1 MTGWQLTGYT
11 PVRQL
16 GAGASGSV
24 VLATHDPTGTP
35 VAIKYLTNALGDDA
49 SFRAAFRREAQ
60 LLGEIDDPNISRLYE
75 YVESTGGAAIVME
88 LVNGVSLRHM
98 LREHGPTTPES
109 ALAVLKGS
117 LAGLAAAHRRRV
129 VHRDYK
135 PENVLVTG
143 EGQSKLA
150 DFGIATPVGTGT
162 GAIVSGTPRYMA
174 PEQWTGAPATP
185 ACDIYAATATF
196 FECLTGRPPY
206 DGTNLFALH
215 DQHAN
220 APIPT
225 DPAPAPVHDLLR
237 HGMAKQPADRPPH
250 AVAFLD
256 ILESVA
262 GAAYGP
268 DWEDRGLRELAR
280 RAALLAALW
289 PFPDGNSGAT
299 SVASTALGGTTAGR
313 PGGSTAGRLGGAAA
327 GRPRGIRGN
336 RKLTVLAAGAAVAAL
351 LIGGVGYQYAVA
363 ADGKP
368 IVAEGLTTLAPTDP
382 AATGPSAPVPPVAS
396 ASPAVPA
403 SPSVSASPGD
413 SATPADPA
421 TATPGTTPSKSPAAP
436 PTTTTPAPSPS
447 VSTSPPPPADTTAP
461 AVGAPTASP
470 TAIEGEGCQ
479 YGRRASTITAGVTD
493 DRSAA
498 AALRVT
504 FRYTLNGT
512 TSTVAMKSAGR
523 NVFQGTLGPLPIPKT
538 ETRIA
543 VAIVAVDPAG
553 NSGRSRSSATV
564 TLVNFCTPG

>member
-24 VLATHDPTGTP
+24 VLATHDRTGTA
-35 VAIKYLTNALGDDA
+35 VAIKYLTHVLGDDA

-60 LLGEIDDPNISRLYE
+60 LLGEVDDPNVSRLYE
-75 YVESTGGAAIVME
+75 YVESAEGAAIVME
-88 LVNGVSLRHM
+88 LVNGVSLRQM

-109 ALAVLKGS
+109 ALVVLKGS
-117 LAGLAAAHRRRV
+117 LAGLAAAHSRGV

-162 GAIVSGTPRYMA
+162 GAVVSGTPRYMA

-196 FECLTGRPPY
+196 YECLTGKPPY

-225 DPAPAPVHDLLR
+225 EPAPTPVHALLR
-237 HGMAKQPADRPPH
+237 HGMAKRPADRPQH
-250 AVAFLD
+250 AFAFLN
-256 ILESVA
+256 ILERVA

-268 DWEDRGLRELAR
+268 DWEDTGLRELAR

-289 PFPDGNSGAT
+289 PFPDGNAGAT
-299 SVASTALGGTTAGR
+299 SVASTALGGTAA
-313 PGGSTAGRLGGAAA
+313 AGRLGGF
-327 GRPRGIRGN
+327 RGN
-336 RKLTVLAAGAAVAAL
+336 RKLTTLAAGAAVAAL
-351 LIGGVGYQYAVA
+351 LIGGVGYRYAVA
-363 ADGKP
+363 SDGNP
-368 IVAEGLTTLAPTDP
+368 IVAKGETTLGAVDP
-382 AATGPSAPVPPVAS
+382 AVTGPSATTPPSAS
-396 ASPAVPA
+396 ASPAVSA
-403 SPSVSASPGD
+403 SPSASPSPGD
-413 SATPADPA
+413 SPTPAGPA
-421 TATPGTTPSKSPAAP
+421 STTPGTTPSKSPAAP

-461 AVGAPTASP
+461 KVGGVSASP

-479 YGRRASTITAGVTD
+479 YGRRASTVTVTVTD
-493 DRSAA
+493 DRSGP
-498 AALRVT
+498 AALNVR
-504 FRYTLNGT
+504 FRYTLNGK
-512 TSTVAMKSAGR
+512 TSAVTMKSAGR
-523 NVFQGTLGPLPIPKT
+523 GVFQGTLGPLPIPET
-538 ETRIA
+538 ETRIP
-543 VAIVAVDPAG
+543 VAVVATDAAG
-553 NSGRSRSSATV
+553 NSGRSASSAVV